1 VPRSWSFSA
10 APTTGSSR
18 TRPTGPDE
26 VSERARCLRSSTA
39 AAAVVIPVAHD
50 RGSTM
55 IASLLEPVARTAHS
69 SSPSR
74 VASAVMARG
83 GGSRGRA
90 AVRLRRRAVGDRGGV
105 DVIGVLTV
113 GSFPRWA
120 ADWSAIC
127 CVSHAARG
135 SVLRH
140 YPATAFLGGAIAI
153 AGYQVLTPVPFE
165 VRAPL
170 DAAALGL
177 FCVVGA
183 MKALD
188 FRHRRRRDPGRPAW
202 HSAHRAAH

>member
-1 VPRSWSFSA
+1 
-10 APTTGSSR
+10 
-18 TRPTGPDE
+18 
-26 VSERARCLRSSTA
+26 
-39 AAAVVIPVAHD
+39 
-50 RGSTM
+50 M
-55 IASLLEPVARTAHS
+55 
-69 SSPSR
+69 
-74 VASAVMARG
+74 
-83 GGSRGRA
+83 
-90 AVRLRRRAVGDRGGV
+90 
-105 DVIGVLTV
+105 IGVLTV